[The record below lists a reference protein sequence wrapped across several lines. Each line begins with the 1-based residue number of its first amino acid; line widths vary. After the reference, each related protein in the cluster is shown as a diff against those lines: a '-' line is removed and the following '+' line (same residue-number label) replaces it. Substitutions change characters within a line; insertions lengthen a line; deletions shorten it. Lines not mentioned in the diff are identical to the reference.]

1 VVDARL
7 DGDAPEFAMAHGQEV
22 HERISGLAPA
32 GRSYRFEQLCLG
44 LPIRRSGGTFAVA
57 GGAAA
62 RE

>member
-1 VVDARL
+1 
-7 DGDAPEFAMAHGQEV
+7 MAHGQEV